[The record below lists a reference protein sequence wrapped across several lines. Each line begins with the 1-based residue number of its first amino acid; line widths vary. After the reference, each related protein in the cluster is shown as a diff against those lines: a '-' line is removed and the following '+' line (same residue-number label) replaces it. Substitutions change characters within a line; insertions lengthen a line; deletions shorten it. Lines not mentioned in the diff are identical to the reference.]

1 MAEASS
7 FFKKENI
14 KKKVTLEEDV
24 LNLIKKVLIQVFQMV
39 ASIRNGVFLEGQD
52 DDLDVLDVNDLA
64 TGDLLGGLAV
74 VANTVV
80 WKGASIGK
88 EDINKEKGNL
98 VLCTGYVKRYL
109 KFKRIWIKN
118 YIVFVKNKCFFDDT
132 TKYIGFYKNYYKK
145 RWWIFTVV
153 HKFYVNYCSGIGR

>member
-80 WKGASIGK
+80 
-88 EDINKEKGNL
+88 
-98 VLCTGYVKRYL
+98 
-109 KFKRIWIKN
+109 
-118 YIVFVKNKCFFDDT
+118 
-132 TKYIGFYKNYYKK
+132 
-145 RWWIFTVV
+145 
-153 HKFYVNYCSGIGR
+153 